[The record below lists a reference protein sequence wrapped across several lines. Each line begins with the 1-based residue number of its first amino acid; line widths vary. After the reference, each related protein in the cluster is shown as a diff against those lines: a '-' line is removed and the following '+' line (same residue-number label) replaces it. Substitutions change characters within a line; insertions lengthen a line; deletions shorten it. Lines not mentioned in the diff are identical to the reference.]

1 MFASPS
7 VDGRRSI
14 YIRSHANDHFGD
26 ADQGANVVDDRY
38 TIVQSCFSVSL
49 RTMLTLE
56 DCNVRRALTSGIAPP
71 ASLAGTSKST
81 EVN

>member
-49 RTMLTLE
+49 RTMLKTNTRCRAFS
-56 DCNVRRALTSGIAPP
+56 DTKPVRDG
-71 ASLAGTSKST
+71 
-81 EVN
+81 

>member
-49 RTMLTLE
+49 RTILTLE
-56 DCNVRRALTSGIAPP
+56 DCNVRLPHSRAESRP
-71 ASLAGTSKST
+71 ASLAGTSQST